1 MVQGAV
7 RFSLS
12 APAVTAG
19 SVIAAGPAARQP
31 AVGKH
36 MLPMRGINDLRLA
49 GWLIGRDR
57 KPTEPILLGAT

>member
-1 MVQGAV
+1 MAQGAV

-12 APAVTAG
+12 AFAVTAG
-19 SVIAAGPAARQP
+19 SVIAAVSAARQP
-31 AVGKH
+31 DLYKH

-57 KPTEPILLGAT
+57 EPTEPILLDAT